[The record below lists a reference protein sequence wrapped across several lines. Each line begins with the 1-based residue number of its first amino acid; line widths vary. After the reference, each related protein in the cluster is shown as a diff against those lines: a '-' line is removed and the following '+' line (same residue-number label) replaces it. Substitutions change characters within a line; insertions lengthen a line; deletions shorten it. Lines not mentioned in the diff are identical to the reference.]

1 MKNQPTR
8 LLIFALLL
16 CLSVLVS
23 VPAFGQAQPAGDT
36 CTVLAQRALEEVG
49 QNCADM
55 DRNSACYGF
64 NRVGATFAQEQPDDL
79 FSQPSD
85 RTSVN
90 LLSSIQTTPLDEALE
105 LWGIAVLRLQANIP
119 NTLPGQNVV
128 FILMGD
134 TQVQNAVPADQ
145 AAQPSNVSVA
155 VVTRERAR
163 LRSLPNLL
171 ANVVKVAESGQS
183 LQADAIDPSGE
194 WLRVVVDGTPGWM
207 NLSVVSAADF
217 SALPVVSDQTLAPM
231 QAFYLTT
238 ALGDPQCNEAPS
250 MLVVQGP
257 QGVKVDLTV
266 NEARIQIGSTIIL
279 RLLDENTMEI
289 IVIDGEALV
298 NNLLVPAGFKA
309 TAPINLPGSGQPES
323 TPAPE
328 GTPEATPQLTG
339 SFFPVISGPWQSCQP
354 LNDADRQALQSL
366 VNLPSNILNYVIT
379 IPGQTN
385 AFCLA
390 PGAQPPQT
398 PPAPQ
403 GTPEPITV
411 VDCTGFA
418 ATSPLDGSALG
429 LQPFYWNPA
438 PGATNYRVNLFRAE
452 GTLAGSF
459 ETGGTETNLT
469 ADTSG
474 AGGGFQLSW
483 NVQALLDGQVVCT
496 SQMVSIPLAP
506 PPPPDVPPT
515 AVPTDEPLPEETQPP
530 PIDRSL

>member
-1 MKNQPTR
+1 MRNPTAR
-8 LLIFALLL
+8 LLILALMLGISILVFA
-16 CLSVLVS
+16 
-23 VPAFGQAQPAGDT
+23 PAFGQAQPASET
-36 CTVLAQRALEEVG
+36 CTALAQQALVEVG
-49 QNCADM
+49 QNCAEM

-64 NRVGATFAQEQPDDL
+64 NRVGATFAQQQPDDL

-90 LLSSIQTTPLDEALE
+90 LLSSIQTSPLDAALE

-145 AAQPSNVSVA
+145 AAQPSDTTVD
-155 VVTRERAR
+155 VVTKERAR

-171 ANVVKVAESGQS
+171 ANVVKVAESGQT
-183 LQADAIDPSGE
+183 LQADAVDASGE
-194 WLRVVVDGTPGWM
+194 WIRVVVDGTPGWM
-207 NLSVVSAADF
+207 NRQVVSDADF

-257 QGVKVDLTV
+257 KGVKIDLTV
-266 NEARIQIGSTIIL
+266 NEAKIQIGSTIIL

-309 TAPINLPGSGQPES
+309 TAPINLPGDNQPES

-328 GTPEATPQLTG
+328 GTPEATPQVTRA
-339 SFFPVISGPWQSCQP
+339 FFPAISGPWQGCQP
-354 LNDADRQALQSL
+354 LTEADRLALQPL
-366 VNLPSNILNYVIT
+366 VNLPPNIMNYVIT

-390 PGAQPPQT
+390 PGALPPQT
-398 PPAPQ
+398 PAPQ
-403 GTPEPITV
+403 GTPETNTV
-411 VDCTGFA
+411 IDCTGFA
-418 ATSPLDGSALG
+418 ATSPLDGSAFG
-429 LQPFYWNPA
+429 LQAFYWNPA
-438 PGATNYRVNLFRAE
+438 PGATSYRVNLFRAD
-452 GTLAGSF
+452 GSLAGSF
-459 ETGGTETNLT
+459 DAGGAATNLT

-483 NVQALLDGQVVCT
+483 HVQALLDGQVVCT
-496 SQMVSIPLAP
+496 SQMVTIPLAP
-506 PPPPDVPPT
+506 PPAEPT
-515 AVPTDEPLPEETQPP
+515 VVPTPIPTEEWEGRGQ
-530 PIDRSL
+530 SF